1 MMKKLLTIMA
11 IWFMSF
17 TTCWALD
24 IPKSTEEEGMNKHE
38 RINKIEKDV
47 TSLYEE
53 VNKMKK
59 QIQDIKNEIKEEIK
73 RELKNN

>member
-1 MMKKLLTIMA
+1 MKKKLLSIMA
-11 IWFMSF
+11 ILIMLC
-17 TTCWALD
+17 TTSWALD
-24 IPKSTEEEGMNKHE
+24 IPASTEEEGMNKLE
-38 RINKIEKDV
+38 RINKIEKDL

-59 QIQDIKNEIKEEIK
+59 QIQDIKKEIKEEII

>member
-1 MMKKLLTIMA
+1 MKKKLLTMMV
-11 IWFMSF
+11 IWIMSF
-17 TTCWALD
+17 TTCWSLE
-24 IPKSTEEEGMNKHE
+24 IPQSTEEEGMNKLE

-59 QIQDIKNEIKEEIK
+59 QMQDIKKEIKEEIK
-73 RELKNN
+73 RELKND